1 MGLLRT
7 WFACYMQL
15 VLYTSAF
22 CAPCAQARS
31 VLADAARL
39 VPQATVIERDVAREN
54 VLAADDGIRMT
65 PTVVVLD
72 ETGTEVF
79 RAAGVPTLNQVLTA
93 AAKAL

>member
-1 MGLLRT
+1 MGLPWT
-7 WFACYMQL
+7 WLACYMQL

-72 ETGTEVF
+72 EAGTEVF
-79 RAAGVPTLNQVLTA
+79 RAAGVPTLNQVLAA

>member
-1 MGLLRT
+1 LRRP
-7 WFACYMQL
+7 WFAWSMQL

-65 PTVVVLD
+65 PTVVVLND
-72 ETGTEVF
+72 SGTEVF
-79 RAAGVPTLNQVLTA
+79 RATGVPTLNQVLTA
-93 AAKAL
+93 AAQAL

>member
-1 MGLLRT
+1 MGLLET
-7 WFACYMQL
+7 WLACYMQL

-54 VLAADDGIRMT
+54 VLAADDGIRIT
-65 PTVVVLD
+65 PTVIVLD
-72 ETGTEVF
+72 DGGTEVF
-79 RAAGVPTLNQVLTA
+79 RATGVPTLNQMLTA
-93 AAKAL
+93 AAQAL

>member
-1 MGLLRT
+1 
-7 WFACYMQL
+7 MQL

-22 CAPCAQARS
+22 CAPCAQARA

-39 VPQATVIERDVAREN
+39 VPQARIVERDVARDN
-54 VLAADDGIRMT
+54 AIAADDGIRMT

-72 ETGTEVF
+72 DSDTEVF
-79 RAAGVPTLNQVLTA
+79 RATGVPTLNQVLAA

>member
-1 MGLLRT
+1 
-7 WFACYMQL
+7 MQL

-54 VLAADDGIRMT
+54 VVAADDGIRMT

-72 ETGTEVF
+72 DAGTEVF
-79 RAAGVPTLNQVLTA
+79 RAVGVPTLNQMLTA
-93 AAKAL
+93 AAQAL

>member
-1 MGLLRT
+1 MPKT
-7 WFACYMQL
+7 WLAWYMQL

-31 VLADAARL
+31 VLADAERL

-72 ETGTEVF
+72 DSGAEVF
-79 RAAGVPTLNQVLTA
+79 RAAGVPTLNQVLAA